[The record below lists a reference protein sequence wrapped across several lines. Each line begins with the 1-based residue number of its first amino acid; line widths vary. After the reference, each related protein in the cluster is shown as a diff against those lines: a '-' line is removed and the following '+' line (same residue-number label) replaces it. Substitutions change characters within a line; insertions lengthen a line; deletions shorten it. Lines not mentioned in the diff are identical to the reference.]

1 MIATSEDMA
10 PPWERTHSPPTCVLG
25 RSYKT
30 QDMIEDMETR
40 GFLEVGFASSPPA
53 GENSAH
59 LERDEVVVF
68 HEFFFTGLRFPL
80 DPLVVE
86 IFKLFDIYL
95 HQMMPTSFLRLNL
108 YMWLMKT

>member
-1 MIATSEDMA
+1 M
-10 PPWERTHSPPTCVLG
+10 
-25 RSYKT
+25 T

-40 GFLEVGFASSPPA
+40 GFLEVGFARAPPA
-53 GENSAH
+53 GETSAH
-59 LERDEVVVF
+59 SERDEVVVF
-68 HEFFFTGLRFPL
+68 REFFFAGLRFPI

-86 IFKLFDIYL
+86 IFKLFDVYM